1 MSKHEKWQSRRLYHE
16 TFSTPSTFLPSWR
29 GVPNRC
35 KCGCAEVWYDRLSPT
50 NWWAPLNPVTHISIV
65 WAVVRSFVALHK
77 VLWHLPPVIRGMLQM
92 IRAGYKRGV
101 INRIKPGTNAF
112 VAIATARLLLYGI
125 IVPLAVAIWATV
137 WVLSRPGVVLIV
149 ALLLPMV
156 GLVAVLFSIS
166 LAISL
171 IAISMSGIVVILGGV
186 GSIVYLDSPVIGI
199 TVIVIGVFVQYEL
212 RRRENRRREEQL
224 GYLILM
230 LRSQTRIDP

>member
-1 MSKHEKWQSRRLYHE
+1 M
-16 TFSTPSTFLPSWR
+16 T
-29 GVPNRC
+29 
-35 KCGCAEVWYDRLSPT
+35 
-50 NWWAPLNPVTHISIV
+50 
-65 WAVVRSFVALHK
+65 
-77 VLWHLPPVIRGMLQM
+77 
-92 IRAGYKRGV
+92 RAGYKRGV

-137 WVLSRPGVVLIV
+137 WVLSRPGVVVIV

-171 IAISMSGIVVILGGV
+171 IAISMSGLVFILGGI

-199 TVIVIGVFVQYEL
+199 TVIVIGVLVQYEL

-230 LRSQTRIDP
+230 LRPQTRKDP

>member
-1 MSKHEKWQSRRLYHE
+1 
-16 TFSTPSTFLPSWR
+16 
-29 GVPNRC
+29 
-35 KCGCAEVWYDRLSPT
+35 
-50 NWWAPLNPVTHISIV
+50 
-65 WAVVRSFVALHK
+65 
-77 VLWHLPPVIRGMLQM
+77 M

-125 IVPLAVAIWATV
+125 IVPLAVAIWATA

-171 IAISMSGIVVILGGV
+171 IAISMSGLVVILGGV
-186 GSIVYLDSPVIGI
+186 GSIFYLDNPAFGI
-199 TVIVIGVFVQYEL
+199 TFIVIGVLVQYEL
-212 RRRENRRREEQL
+212 RRRLKVSVEKSNSSH
-224 GYLILM
+224 LIMM
-230 LRSQTRIDP
+230 LRPQTRM